1 MDAFTEVCTECW
13 RSTRET
19 WLVLA
24 GEGRRIGENIS
35 EDRAF
40 ELDFKEKGDVC
51 CKGQATAVANTEWLG
66 VQRMCGLESGL
77 VGNVVEGVSSAPFAA
92 TS

>member
-77 VGNVVEGVSSAPFAA
+77 VGNVVEGVSCAPFAA